1 MLPYQYIIWFEI
13 CMQNVALAHQAQAEK
28 HLLGVGPY
36 SLEINAY
43 IASEFLQDFTKI
55 DAEILKYHA

>member
-1 MLPYQYIIWFEI
+1 
-13 CMQNVALAHQAQAEK
+13 MQNVALAHQAQAEK